1 MAERTLTGPFA
12 FPLQENPLRERRVI
26 FRRYGLNALI
36 AVLLSMMFY
45 HIFVVETDWVR
56 MGGIREIIS
65 TAAEFWPNPAF
76 FPIIIDPLFET
87 LLMAFWGTVL
97 ATVFAMP
104 VAYISARN
112 TSPFYPVVYLFGR
125 SIIVLSRSTHE
136 FIFALIFVSALG
148 LGPLPGILALGFR
161 SIGFLAKTT
170 SEVIENVDRDP
181 IEAMEA
187 TGANPISVF
196 MFGILPQIYP
206 IVVGNVIFQLDI
218 NLRRAAILGMVGAGG
233 IGIVFSEQ
241 MQAYEWNNA
250 GTVVLGIAL
259 MVFMGEF
266 ISNRIRVRL
275 ISGVGGDSKGIE

>member
-1 MAERTLTGPFA
+1 MAEHAHSGPLA

-26 FRRYGLNALI
+26 FRRYARNALI
-36 AVLLSMMFY
+36 AVLLSMMAY
-45 HIFVVETDWVR
+45 HIIVVETDWVR

-65 TAAEFWPNPAF
+65 TAAEFWPNLAF
-76 FPIIIDPLFET
+76 FPSIIDPLFET
-87 LLMAFWGTVL
+87 LLIAFWGTVL

-170 SEVIENVDRDP
+170 SEVIENVDHDP

-233 IGIVFSEQ
+233 IGYVFSEQ

-250 GTVVLGIAL
+250 GTVVLGIAV
-259 MVFMGEF
+259 MVIMGEA

>member
-1 MAERTLTGPFA
+1 MAELTHPFA

-26 FRRYGLNALI
+26 FRRYGLNALF
-36 AVLLSMMFY
+36 AVLLSMMAY
-45 HIFVVETDWVR
+45 HIFVVETDWAR
-56 MGGIREIIS
+56 MGGIREIIE
-65 TAAEFWPNPAF
+65 TAAEFWPDLAF
-76 FPIIIDPLFET
+76 FPTIIDPLLET

-97 ATVFAMP
+97 ATVLAMP

-112 TSPFYPVVYLFGR
+112 ISPFYPVVYLFGR
-125 SIIVLSRSTHE
+125 SIIVLSRSVHE

-161 SIGFLAKTT
+161 SIGFLAKTS
-170 SEVIENVDRDP
+170 SEIIENVDHNP

-187 TGANPISVF
+187 TGANPFSVF

>member
-1 MAERTLTGPFA
+1 MAERAHSGPLA

-26 FRRYGLNALI
+26 FRRYGCNALI
-36 AVLLSMMFY
+36 AVLLSMMAY
-45 HIFVVETDWVR
+45 HIIVVETDWVR

-76 FPIIIDPLFET
+76 IPIIIDPLLET
-87 LLMAFWGTVL
+87 LLIAFWGTVL

-233 IGIVFSEQ
+233 IGYVFSEQ

-250 GTVVLGIAL
+250 GTVVLGIAV
-259 MVFMGEF
+259 MVIMGEA

>member
-1 MAERTLTGPFA
+1 MSERTLVGPFT
-12 FPLQENPLRERRVI
+12 FPLKENPLRERRVI
-26 FRRYGLNALI
+26 LRRYGGNFVI
-36 AVLLSMMFY
+36 AVLLLLMAY

-56 MGGIREIIS
+56 MGGIREVIS

-76 FPIIIDPLFET
+76 FPVIIDPLLET
-87 LLMAFWGTVL
+87 LLIAFWGTVL
-97 ATVFAMP
+97 ATVLAMP
-104 VAYISARN
+104 VAYICARN
-112 TSPFYPVVYLFGR
+112 TSPLYPTTYLLGR

-161 SIGFLAKTT
+161 SIGFIAKTT
-170 SEVIENVDRDP
+170 SELIENVDKDP

-187 TGANPISVF
+187 TGANKISVF
-196 MFGILPQIYP
+196 MFGVLPQIYP

-233 IGIVFSEQ
+233 IGYVFSEQ

-250 GTVVLGIAL
+250 GTVVVGIAI
-259 MVFMGEF
+259 MVIIGEA
-266 ISNRIRVRL
+266 ISNRIRVRM
-275 ISGVGGDSKGIE
+275 ISGAGSDSKGIE

>member
-1 MAERTLTGPFA
+1 MTEHTLVGPFT
-12 FPLQENPLRERRVI
+12 FPLKENPLRERRVI
-26 FRRYGLNALI
+26 LQRYGGNFVS
-36 AVLLSMMFY
+36 AVLLFLMAY

-56 MGGIREIIS
+56 MGGIREVIS

-76 FPIIIDPLFET
+76 FPVIIDPLLET

-97 ATVFAMP
+97 ATVLAMP
-104 VAYISARN
+104 VAYICARN
-112 TSPFYPVVYLFGR
+112 TTPLFPATYLLGR

-161 SIGFLAKTT
+161 SIGFIAKTT
-170 SEVIENVDRDP
+170 SELIENVDNDP

-187 TGANPISVF
+187 TGANKISVF
-196 MFGILPQIYP
+196 MFGVLPQIYP

-218 NLRRAAILGMVGAGG
+218 NLRRASILGMVGAGG
-233 IGIVFSEQ
+233 IGYVFSEQ

-250 GTVVLGIAL
+250 GTVVVGIAI
-259 MVFMGEF
+259 MVIMGEA

-275 ISGVGGDSKGIE
+275 ISGGSGDSKGIE

>member
-1 MAERTLTGPFA
+1 MAERAHSGPLA

-26 FRRYGLNALI
+26 FRRYGRNALI
-36 AVLLSMMFY
+36 AVLLSMMAY
-45 HIFVVETDWVR
+45 HIIVVETDWVR

-76 FPIIIDPLFET
+76 IPIIIDPLLET
-87 LLMAFWGTVL
+87 LLIAFWGTVL

-170 SEVIENVDRDP
+170 SEVIENVDHDP

-233 IGIVFSEQ
+233 IGYVFSEQ

-250 GTVVLGIAL
+250 GTVVLGIAV
-259 MVFMGEF
+259 MVIMGEA
-266 ISNRIRVRL
+266 ISNRIRIRL

>member
-1 MAERTLTGPFA
+1 MAERAHSGPLA
-12 FPLQENPLRERRVI
+12 FPLQENPLRGRRVI
-26 FRRYGLNALI
+26 FRRYGRNALI
-36 AVLLSMMFY
+36 AVLLSMMAY
-45 HIFVVETDWVR
+45 HIIVVETDWVR

-65 TAAEFWPNPAF
+65 TAAEFWPNLAF

-87 LLMAFWGTVL
+87 LLIAFWGTVL

-104 VAYISARN
+104 VAYFSARN

-233 IGIVFSEQ
+233 IGYVFSEQ

-250 GTVVLGIAL
+250 GTVVLGIAV
-259 MVFMGEF
+259 MVIMGEA

>member
-1 MAERTLTGPFA
+1 MAERAHSGPLV

-26 FRRYGLNALI
+26 FRRYGRNALI
-36 AVLLSMMFY
+36 AVLLSMMAY
-45 HIFVVETDWVR
+45 HIIVVETDWVR

-76 FPIIIDPLFET
+76 IPIIIDPLFET
-87 LLMAFWGTVL
+87 LLIAFWGTVL

-104 VAYISARN
+104 VAYFSARN

-170 SEVIENVDRDP
+170 SEVIENVDHDP

-187 TGANPISVF
+187 TGANKISVF
-196 MFGILPQIYP
+196 MFGVLPQIYP

-218 NLRRAAILGMVGAGG
+218 NLRRASILGMVGAGG
-233 IGIVFSEQ
+233 IGYVFSEQ

-250 GTVVLGIAL
+250 GTVVVGIAI
-259 MVFMGEF
+259 MVIMGEA

-275 ISGVGGDSKGIE
+275 ISGGSGDSKGIE

>member
-1 MAERTLTGPFA
+1 MAEHAHSGPLA

-26 FRRYGLNALI
+26 FQRYGRNALI
-36 AVLLSMMFY
+36 AVLLSMMAY
-45 HIFVVETDWVR
+45 HIIVVETDWVR

-76 FPIIIDPLFET
+76 IPIIIDPLLET
-87 LLMAFWGTVL
+87 LLIAFWGTVL

-125 SIIVLSRSTHE
+125 SIIVFSRSTHE

-170 SEVIENVDRDP
+170 SEVIENVDHDP

-187 TGANPISVF
+187 AGANPISVF

-233 IGIVFSEQ
+233 IGYVFSEQ

-250 GTVVLGIAL
+250 GTVVLGIAV
-259 MVFMGEF
+259 MVIMGEA

>member
-1 MAERTLTGPFA
+1 MAERAHYGPLA

-26 FRRYGLNALI
+26 FRRYGRNALI
-36 AVLLSMMFY
+36 AVLLSMMAY
-45 HIFVVETDWVR
+45 HIIVVETDWVR

-65 TAAEFWPNPAF
+65 TAAEFWPNPALI
-76 FPIIIDPLFET
+76 PIIIDPLFET
-87 LLMAFWGTVL
+87 LLIAFWGTVL

-233 IGIVFSEQ
+233 IGYVFSEQ

-250 GTVVLGIAL
+250 GTVVLGIAV
-259 MVFMGEF
+259 MVIMGEA

>member
-1 MAERTLTGPFA
+1 MAELTHPFA

-26 FRRYGLNALI
+26 FRRYGLNALF
-36 AVLLSMMFY
+36 AVLLSMMAY
-45 HIFVVETDWVR
+45 HIFVVETDWAR
-56 MGGIREIIS
+56 MGGIREIIE
-65 TAAEFWPNPAF
+65 TAAEFWPDMAF
-76 FPIIIDPLFET
+76 FPTIIDPLLET

-97 ATVFAMP
+97 ATVLAMP

-112 TSPFYPVVYLFGR
+112 ISPFYPVVYLFGR
-125 SIIVLSRSTHE
+125 AIIVLSRSVHE

-161 SIGFLAKTT
+161 SIGFLAKTS
-170 SEVIENVDRDP
+170 SEIIENVDRNP

-187 TGANPISVF
+187 TGANPFSVF

>member
-1 MAERTLTGPFA
+1 MAERAHSGPLA

-26 FRRYGLNALI
+26 FPRYGRNALI
-36 AVLLSMMFY
+36 AVLLSMMAY
-45 HIFVVETDWVR
+45 HIIVVETDWVR

-76 FPIIIDPLFET
+76 IPIIIDPLLET
-87 LLMAFWGTVL
+87 LLIAFWGTVL

-233 IGIVFSEQ
+233 IGYVFSEQ

-250 GTVVLGIAL
+250 GTVVLGIAV
-259 MVFMGEF
+259 MVIMGEA

>member
-1 MAERTLTGPFA
+1 MAERAHSGPLA

-26 FRRYGLNALI
+26 FRRYGRNALI
-36 AVLLSMMFY
+36 AVLLSMMAY
-45 HIFVVETDWVR
+45 HIIVVETDWVR

-76 FPIIIDPLFET
+76 IPIIIDPLLET
-87 LLMAFWGTVL
+87 LLIAFWGTVL
-97 ATVFAMP
+97 ATMFAMP

-170 SEVIENVDRDP
+170 SEVIENVDHDP

-233 IGIVFSEQ
+233 IGYVFSEQ

-250 GTVVLGIAL
+250 GTVVLGIAV
-259 MVFMGEF
+259 MVIMGEA

>member
-1 MAERTLTGPFA
+1 MAERAHYGPLA

-26 FRRYGLNALI
+26 FRRYGRNALI
-36 AVLLSMMFY
+36 AVLLSMMAY
-45 HIFVVETDWVR
+45 HIIVVETDWVR
-56 MGGIREIIS
+56 MGGIREIIL

-76 FPIIIDPLFET
+76 IPIIIDPLFET
-87 LLMAFWGTVL
+87 LLIAFWGTVL

-170 SEVIENVDRDP
+170 SEVIENVDHDP

-233 IGIVFSEQ
+233 IGYVFSEQ

-250 GTVVLGIAL
+250 GTVVLGIAV
-259 MVFMGEF
+259 MVIMGEA
-266 ISNRIRVRL
+266 ISNRIRIRL

>member
-1 MAERTLTGPFA
+1 MADFTRTGPFA
-12 FPLQENPLRERRVI
+12 FPLKENPLRERRVI
-26 FRRYGLNALI
+26 FRRYGRNALI
-36 AVLLSMMFY
+36 AVLLSMMAY
-45 HIFVVETDWVR
+45 HIMVVETDWVR
-56 MGGIREIIS
+56 MGGIRDIIE
-65 TAAEFWPNPAF
+65 TAAEFWPNLAF

-87 LLMAFWGTVL
+87 LLIAFWGTVL
-97 ATVFAMP
+97 AAMLAMP
-104 VAYISARN
+104 IAYISARN
-112 TSPFYPVVYLFGR
+112 ISPLYPVVYLFGR
-125 SIIVLSRSTHE
+125 AIIVLSRSTHE

-187 TGANPISVF
+187 TGANSFIVF

-233 IGIVFSEQ
+233 IGYVFSEQ

-259 MVFMGEF
+259 MVIIGEI

>member
-1 MAERTLTGPFA
+1 MAERAHSGPLA

-26 FRRYGLNALI
+26 FRRYGRNALI

-233 IGIVFSEQ
+233 IGYVFSEQ

-250 GTVVLGIAL
+250 GTVVLGIAV
-259 MVFMGEF
+259 MVIMGEA

>member
-1 MAERTLTGPFA
+1 MAERAHSGPLA

-26 FRRYGLNALI
+26 FRRYGRNALI
-36 AVLLSMMFY
+36 AVLLSMMAY
-45 HIFVVETDWVR
+45 HIIVVETDWVR

-76 FPIIIDPLFET
+76 IPIIIDPLLET
-87 LLMAFWGTVL
+87 LLIAFWGTVL
-97 ATVFAMP
+97 ATMFAMP
-104 VAYISARN
+104 VAYFSARN

-233 IGIVFSEQ
+233 IGYVFSEQ

-250 GTVVLGIAL
+250 GTVVLGIAV
-259 MVFMGEF
+259 MVIMGEA

>member
-1 MAERTLTGPFA
+1 MAELTHPFT

-26 FRRYGLNALI
+26 FRRYGRNALF
-36 AVLLSMMFY
+36 AVLLSMMAY
-45 HIFVVETDWVR
+45 HIFVVETDWAR
-56 MGGIREIIS
+56 MGGIREIIE
-65 TAAEFWPNPAF
+65 TAAEFWPDMAF
-76 FPIIIDPLFET
+76 FPTIIDPLLET

-97 ATVFAMP
+97 ATVLAMP

-112 TSPFYPVVYLFGR
+112 ISPFYPVVYLFGR
-125 SIIVLSRSTHE
+125 AIIVLSRSVHE

-161 SIGFLAKTT
+161 SIGFLAKTS
-170 SEVIENVDRDP
+170 SEIIENVDRNP

-187 TGANPISVF
+187 TGANPFSVF

>member
-1 MAERTLTGPFA
+1 MAELTHSFA

-26 FRRYGLNALI
+26 FRRYGLNALF
-36 AVLLSMMFY
+36 AVLLSMMAY
-45 HIFVVETDWVR
+45 HIFVVETDWAR
-56 MGGIREIIS
+56 MGGIREIIE
-65 TAAEFWPNPAF
+65 TAAEFWPDLAF
-76 FPIIIDPLFET
+76 FPTIIDPLLET

-97 ATVFAMP
+97 ATVLAMP

-112 TSPFYPVVYLFGR
+112 ISPFYPVVYLFGR
-125 SIIVLSRSTHE
+125 AVIVLSRSVHE

-161 SIGFLAKTT
+161 SIGFLAKTS
-170 SEVIENVDRDP
+170 SEIIENVDHNP

-187 TGANPISVF
+187 TGANPFSVF

-259 MVFMGEF
+259 MVFMGEI
-266 ISNRIRVRL
+266 ISNRIRIRL
-275 ISGVGGDSKGIE
+275 ISGVGGDGKGIE